1 MDTMN
6 ERVKLAIRTS
16 GLSASEVGRRLG
28 VSPEAVLQWM
38 NGPTKNLRMKYLFG
52 LAKLTGYEAE
62 WLGTGEGPQRQ
73 LKGDPRE
80 EAIVTLYRHCDER
93 GKAAVFRVAEAES
106 TYGAE
111 QNGNRPAPS
120 IAC

>member
-6 ERVKLAIRTS
+6 ERVTLAIRTS

-28 VSPEAVLQWM
+28 VSPEAVPQWM

-52 LAKLTGYEAE
+52 LAKLTGFQAE

-73 LKGDPRE
+73 SKGDPRE
-80 EAIVTLYRHCDER
+80 DEVMAMYRHCDER

-106 TYGAE
+106 SYGVQ
-111 QNGNRPAPS
+111 QNANRSGPS
-120 IAC
+120 SAS